1 MANPY
6 IQNDGTTSGAFLI
19 ENMYL
24 DMNPHVVR
32 QELTSENIY
41 ELHQELMSRNKRK
54 GETTIQRFLLNMLRN
69 KDSVLKS
76 VYIGYNAHEL
86 NSFYWI

>member
-6 IQNDGTTSGAFLI
+6 IQNDGTSSGAFLI

-24 DMNPHVVR
+24 DMNPDVVR

-54 GETTIQRFLLNMLRN
+54 ERDDDTTLSA
-69 KDSVLKS
+69 KYAKK
-76 VYIGYNAHEL
+76 
-86 NSFYWI
+86 